1 MPHEHFQ
8 GLSVLEWALT
18 LAAALAAAWCIWLAV
33 RYTLRPGETEPDHI
47 KRLILDE
54 PRRPSA
60 GAPLLPPVP
69 PARRG

>member
-8 GLSVLEWALT
+8 GFGVLEWTLT
-18 LAAALAAAWCIWLAV
+18 LTAALASAWCIWLAV
-33 RYTLRPGETEPDHI
+33 RYTLRPGESDPGHI

-60 GAPLLPPVP
+60 VAPVLPPTP